1 MDTLFMNSENRK
13 TYPSH
18 RLLLNFT
25 NKTVKYT
32 FKIRVALSNLRIYC
46 MWKNIKSSYKTNK
59 SKISDESYSISDILD
74 YFERIIKKYEA
85 FADDPRIKIHFNKI
99 IYRSTSKIKI
109 GYYLEL
115 LTAKTM
121 TLLQSTENKITKDK
135 NGENVP
141 HLEITEL
148 VIVYCNIVNNGYQQ
162 DLRVLYTLVP
172 NINHINKFHI
182 FKDIKF

>member
-1 MDTLFMNSENRK
+1 MNSENSK

-46 MWKNIKSSYKTNK
+46 MWKNIKSSYKTK
-59 SKISDESYSISDILD
+59 SKISDESCSISDILD

-85 FADDPRIKIHFNKI
+85 FVDDPRIKIHFKKI
-99 IYRSTSKIKI
+99 IYKSTSKIKI
-109 GYYLEL
+109 VYYLEL

-121 TLLQSTENKITKDK
+121 ALLRSTESKITKDK
-135 NGENVP
+135 NDENVP

-148 VIVYCNIVNNGYQQ
+148 VIVHCNIVNNDYQQ

-182 FKDIKF
+182 FKF